1 MHSENNDLDQLK
13 RDVLDHSPAA
23 ALPLNL
29 SDRWLDAALHSVE
42 RVINPDDDTDSD
54 SVRIPL
60 NMVLHLLNL
69 QMSTEPLEMS
79 DEELFHCI
87 KLYRFELAMEKL
99 RRWGVCLT
107 PPATEVTIFTRVA
120 FGEL

>member
-1 MHSENNDLDQLK
+1 MRLENIDLDQLK
-13 RDVLDHSPAA
+13 RDVLDHSPSA
-23 ALPLNL
+23 ALPFNL

-42 RVINPDDDTDSD
+42 QVINPHDDTDSE

-60 NMVLHLLNL
+60 SLVLHLLNL
-69 QMSTEPLEMS
+69 QMSAEPLEMS

-107 PPATEVTIFTRVA
+107 LPATEGTIFTRVA
-120 FGEL
+120 FGVP